1 MVYISTCST
10 EDIPTIKDVTYS
22 GFSMQ
27 HMRDSIVS
35 SVKNFWQCI
44 EVKSN
49 DYKIQ
54 EETENINSQREKF
67 LLFIEDSIKQSHEI
81 RKYVSNLQLVIKCLA
96 DLSVS
101 DDNFKELESL
111 LEDTK
116 RNLKSAEVLMN
127 QANSVKDELVK
138 IKNDL
143 NKYKNGVQNNPS
155 NIKSTTKDKLD
166 VVEGEIKYSTNAII
180 AGSAAAGLGALLTV
194 GALALAPFTAGASIA
209 IEAAVVGII
218 GGSAVAS
225 GGAVVAVKEGLN
237 RSNNLVKSDD
247 IKRKLEEEKE
257 ILTTTIESMENDLG
271 SIVITVGRLIG
282 YWENQASIISDL
294 LDKVNAARDD
304 GKTNNL
310 LIGAIDKSL
319 RELELDELYAKDFCV
334 SVRGLLA
341 EDQARFSGVCIF
353 KSLFFSI

>member
-10 EDIPTIKDVTYS
+10 EDNSTIKDVTYS

-27 HMRDSIVS
+27 HMRDSIIS

-67 LLFIEDSIKQSHEI
+67 LLFIEDSIQQSHEI
-81 RKYVSNLQLVIKCLA
+81 RKYVSNLQLVIKCFV
-96 DLSVS
+96 DLPVS

-111 LEDTK
+111 LDDTN
-116 RNLKSAEVLMN
+116 RNLKSAEILMN
-127 QANSVKDELVK
+127 QANSVKDEVVK
-138 IKNDL
+138 IRNNL
-143 NKYKNGVQNNPS
+143 NKYKNVVQNNPS
-155 NIKSTTKDKLD
+155 NIKSKTKDKLD
-166 VVEGEIKYSTNAII
+166 VVEGEINYSTKAMI
-180 AGSAAAGLGALLTV
+180 AGSTAAGIGALLTM
-194 GALALAPFTAGASIA
+194 ASIALAPFTAGASIA

-225 GGAVVAVKEGLN
+225 GGAVVAVKEGIN
-237 RSNNLVKSDD
+237 RTNKLAKSDD
-247 IKRKLEEEKE
+247 IKKKLEEEKE
-257 ILTTTIESMENDLG
+257 ILTTTIENMEKDLET
-271 SIVITVGRLIG
+271 IGRLIG
-282 YWENQASIISDL
+282 YWETQASIISDL
-294 LDKVNAARDD
+294 LNKVNAARDD
-304 GKTNNL
+304 GKPNNL

-334 SVRGLLA
+334 AVRGLLA
-341 EDQARFSGVCIF
+341 EDQARFKG
-353 KSLFFSI
+353 